1 VTRAELA
8 QWLAARRPAP
18 PRALGE
24 HLAAAV
30 AGARLALPLHLAD
43 LGRTVLSRVA
53 GAPEEGRAL
62 ALDLLAADAFVTY
75 AFEAQA
81 ELDPAGLA
89 PLADRIAGA
98 DR

>member
-1 VTRAELA
+1 MTRAELA
-8 QWLAARRPAP
+8 HWLETRRPTP
-18 PRALGE
+18 PPALAE
-24 HLAAAV
+24 HLRAPV
-30 AGARLALPLHLAD
+30 ADARLALPLHLAD
-43 LGRTVLSRVA
+43 LGRVLLARVA
-53 GAPEEGRAL
+53 AAPQEGRAL

>member
-1 VTRAELA
+1 MTRAELS
-8 QWLAARRPAP
+8 QWLTMRRPVP
-18 PRALGE
+18 PQALAA
-24 HLAAAV
+24 HLAAPLAD
-30 AGARLALPLHLAD
+30 ARLALPLHLAD
-43 LGRTVLSRVA
+43 VGRTVLAGVA
-53 GAPEEGRAL
+53 AAPEEGRAL

>member
-1 VTRAELA
+1 MTRAELLRWLETRRPTPPA
-8 QWLAARRPAP
+8 ALAA
-18 PRALGE
+18 
-24 HLAAAV
+24 HLAAPLAD
-30 AGARLALPLHLAD
+30 ARAPLPTHLAD
-43 LGRTVLSRVA
+43 LGRSVLARVA
-53 GAPEEGRAL
+53 AAPEEGRAL

-81 ELDPAGLA
+81 EIDPAGLA

>member
-1 VTRAELA
+1 MTRAELSH
-8 QWLAARRPAP
+8 WLAARRPTP
-18 PRALGE
+18 PPALGE
-24 HLAAAV
+24 HLAAPLAD
-30 AGARLALPLHLAD
+30 ARLALPLHLAD
-43 LGRTVLSRVA
+43 LGRTVLARVA
-53 GAPEEGRAL
+53 GTPEEGRAL

>member
-1 VTRAELA
+1 MTRAELA
-8 QWLAARRPAP
+8 HWLEARRPTP
-18 PRALGE
+18 PRALAA
-24 HLAAAV
+24 HLSAPV
-30 AGARLALPLHLAD
+30 ADARLALPLHLAD
-43 LGRTVLSRVA
+43 LGRTVLSRVT

-81 ELDPAGLA
+81 EVDPAGLA

>member
-1 VTRAELA
+1 
-8 QWLAARRPAP
+8 LAA
-18 PRALGE
+18 
-24 HLAAAV
+24 HLAAPV
-30 AGARLALPLHLAD
+30 ADARLALPLHLAD

-53 GAPEEGRAL
+53 GTPDEGRAL
-62 ALDLLAADAFVTY
+62 ALDLLAADAFATY

>member
-1 VTRAELA
+1 MTRTELA
-8 QWLAARRPAP
+8 QWLTARRPVP
-18 PRALGE
+18 PAALAA
-24 HLAAAV
+24 HLAAPLAD
-30 AGARLALPLHLAD
+30 ARLALPLHLAD
-43 LGRTVLSRVA
+43 LGRTVLAGVA
-53 GAPEEGRAL
+53 AAPEDGRAL